1 MERRL
6 HIVLLGINLFFL
18 LFLSACRKSSFQ
30 ERDMLLLPKELFREG
45 DIVFRRGTGFTSRI
59 VLAANKRGIY
69 SHTGILKLYN
79 GTWYVIHA
87 VPGEP
92 DFKGDVDRVKMEPI
106 EHFFDIRK
114 AVKGAVMRVQNDSL
128 TACKAAFSAFRLF
141 RNHVMFDHSYDLND
155 TTELYCTE
163 LIDYVYRK
171 EGVDL
176 PEGHI
181 TPVNIPG
188 FNGDYLMPNDIAQSK
203 HLCLIYYF

>member
-1 MERRL
+1 M
-6 HIVLLGINLFFL
+6 VLLGINLFFL
-18 LFLSACRKSSFQ
+18 LFLSACRGNSLQ
-30 ERDMLLLPKELFREG
+30 ERDLLLLPKELFREG

-59 VLAANKRGIY
+59 VLAADERGTY
-69 SHTGILKLYN
+69 SHTGILKMYN

-106 EHFFDIRK
+106 ELFFDMKR
-114 AVKGAVMRVQNDSL
+114 AVKGAVMRVRNDSIA
-128 TACKAAFSAFRLF
+128 ACKAAHSALRLF
-141 RNHVMFDHSYDLND
+141 RRHVMFDNSYNLND

-163 LIDYVYRK
+163 LIDYVYQQ

-176 PEGHI
+176 PEGRV

-188 FNGDYLMPNDIAQSK
+188 FNGNYLMPNDIAQSK
-203 HLCLIYYF
+203 RLCLIYYF